1 MLHIVTCTVSTT
13 QCKLLERKYGICASG
28 WKEKH
33 HQCKLQ
39 WVKPPR
45 VQVEYLC
52 QLLREKHHH
61 QMGAGDNHRKDKVQR
76 SGPTQRKSERDAA
89 TTCNSNHHHHRPV
102 QDQHGCWW
110 SAQCSN
116 HCNLRK
122 GTQFKFL
129 STGHGRNL
137 RSSNLHC
144 VVVVLWW
151 WRWCFFGGG

>member
-1 MLHIVTCTVSTT
+1 MLFVCTSGQPECPNIIYIILYYLIIYFTLPWYIATCTVYTT

-33 HQCKLQ
+33 HQRKLQ

-61 QMGAGDNHRKDKVQR
+61 RKDKVQR
-76 SGPTQRKSERDAA
+76 S
-89 TTCNSNHHHHRPV
+89 
-102 QDQHGCWW
+102 GCWW

-129 STGHGRNL
+129 PCPVLRNL
-137 RSSNLHC
+137 NC
-144 VVVVLWW
+144 VPL
-151 WRWCFFGGG
+151 RKLQ